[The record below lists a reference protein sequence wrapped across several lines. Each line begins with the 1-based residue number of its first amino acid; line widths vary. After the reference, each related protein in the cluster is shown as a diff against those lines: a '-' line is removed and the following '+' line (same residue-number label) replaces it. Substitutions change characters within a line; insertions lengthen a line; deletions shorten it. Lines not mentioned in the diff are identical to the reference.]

1 MSGTNPYINP
11 YAQASTC
18 SSQRFCK
25 NHKYN
30 TEGLFTAFYN
40 ENSSLHCGQQHIQL
54 PKFEKMNGGS
64 ALPGTT
70 CINVSPGEQLVANN
84 GREHTDIHLN
94 SNFASMRTGF
104 VPPGTENMVASSTAA
119 ALAKPAKKEGF
130 CSTDPSF
137 TSDPMGWRGSQMTS
151 STATTKFTD
160 NVCGGHNK
168 QKNAVEKF
176 CSACASPCGCTILGI
191 IVAVLVV
198 VLLMKFA
205 NCWSKKHT
213 GRAIFKGGD
222 VKRSFSGWRPRDS
235 GNMNLTGGRCGNREG
250 EEEGEDIINNEFSVI

>member
-11 YAQASTC
+11 YAPAPTC
-18 SSQRFCK
+18 PSQRFCQ

-40 ENSSLHCGQQHIQL
+40 ENSSIHCGQQNIQL

-84 GREHTDIHLN
+84 GKEYTDVHIN
-94 SNFASMRTGF
+94 SNLASMRTGF
-104 VPPGTENMVASSTAA
+104 VAPGTESMIAATTAA
-119 ALAKPAKKEGF
+119 RIGQAKKEGF
-130 CSTDPSF
+130 CSTDPGF

-151 STATTKFTD
+151 STAVTKLTD
-160 NVCGGHNK
+160 NVCGGK
-168 QKNAVEKF
+168 KKNAVEKF
-176 CSACASPCGCTILGI
+176 CSACATPYGCTILGI
-191 IVAVLVV
+191 IVAVLAI

-205 NCWSKKHT
+205 NCWSGKHT
-213 GRAIFKGGD
+213 GRSVFNGG
-222 VKRSFSGWRPRDS
+222 VKRSFGGWGSRNS
-235 GNMNLTGGRCGNREG
+235 GNMNLTGGKCGNRD
-250 EEEGEDIINNEFSVI
+250 EEEIIEIEEEFSVI

>member
-11 YAQASTC
+11 YAPAPTC
-18 SSQRFCK
+18 PSQRFCK

-30 TEGLFTAFYN
+30 TGGLFTAFYN

-84 GREHTDIHLN
+84 GKEYTDVHIN
-94 SNFASMRTGF
+94 SNLASMRTGF
-104 VPPGTENMVASSTAA
+104 VAPGTENMIASSTAA
-119 ALAKPAKKEGF
+119 AKAGPARKEGF
-130 CSTDPSF
+130 CSTDPAF

-151 STATTKFTD
+151 STATTKLTD

-168 QKNAVEKF
+168 MKNKNMVEKF
-176 CSACASPCGCTILGI
+176 CSACASPYGCTILGI

-205 NCWSKKHT
+205 NCWTKDHT
-213 GRAIFKGGD
+213 GRAVFKGG
-222 VKRSFSGWRPRDS
+222 VKRSFSGWQARDS
-235 GNMNLTGGRCGNREG
+235 GNMNLTGGGGATSLEN
-250 EEEGEDIINNEFSVI
+250 DFSVI